1 MLKTNNADDASLSSS
16 DATKSYFNIDYEP
29 LYKLKEAMST
39 ACGKNIADL
48 PTPVTKQFVSMDDK
62 SVEELDVKSILDL
75 EIPPGKNVRTQKAMS
90 SS

>member
-1 MLKTNNADDASLSSS
+1 MQMTYRSLAVMLQSPISILIMNPCINSRKQ
-16 DATKSYFNIDYEP
+16 
-29 LYKLKEAMST
+29 
-39 ACGKNIADL
+39 CGKNIADL